1 MKRKPTIKAR
11 AEPALRWL
19 ATYIDDLLL
28 ICGGVCFV
36 LAARLQFGVAAALAA
51 AGCCL
56 TAYAVVI
63 ARAKRGG
70 GSK

>member
-1 MKRKPTIKAR
+1 MKRKQTIKTR

-28 ICGGVCFV
+28 LGGGVCFV
-36 LAARLQFGVAAALAA
+36 WAAALQFGAAAALAT

>member
-1 MKRKPTIKAR
+1 MQKKTSVKSR
-11 AEPALRWL
+11 AQPVARWL

-28 ICGGVCFV
+28 LGGGVCFV
-36 LAARLQFGVAAALAA
+36 AAAQMQFGVAAALAV

-70 GSK
+70 ERK